1 MSSGLPVAVVA
12 MFILGCA
19 HNSMIVGSQFSF
31 SILSPSAFM
40 LTADP

>member
-1 MSSGLPVAVVA
+1 MSSGLPVTVVA
-12 MFILGCA
+12 MFILRCS
-19 HNSMIVGSQFSF
+19 HSDVIVGSQFCF